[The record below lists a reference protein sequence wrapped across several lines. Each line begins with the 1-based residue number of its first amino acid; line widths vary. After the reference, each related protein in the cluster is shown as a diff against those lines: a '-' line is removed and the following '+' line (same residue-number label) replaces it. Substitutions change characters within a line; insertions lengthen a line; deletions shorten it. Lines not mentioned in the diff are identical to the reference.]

1 MVSMIP
7 SRIKKLGSILHFSDI
22 GNAIIHNPD
31 KLPKIGS
38 NVVTENMEHVGN
50 VFDIFGPVKKPYVS
64 VKLKP
69 QFKDN
74 IPQGTMLYII
84 DRKPQDVRQ
93 RKITKGKNFNKQQNK
108 KQN

>member
-1 MVSMIP
+1 MIP
-7 SRIKKLGSILHFSDI
+7 SRIKKLGFIVHFSDI
-22 GNAIIHNPD
+22 GNAIIYNPA

-38 NVVTENMEHVGN
+38 NVVNENMEHIGN

-69 QFKDN
+69 QFKDK
-74 IPQGTMLYII
+74 IPKDTMLYII

-93 RKITKGKNFNKQQNK
+93 KKITKGKQSRK
-108 KQN
+108 

>member
-1 MVSMIP
+1 MIP
-7 SRIKKLGSILHFSDI
+7 SRIKKLGSIVHFSDI
-22 GNAIIHNPD
+22 GNAIIYNPG

-38 NVVTENMEHVGN
+38 NVVNENMEHIGN

-69 QFKDN
+69 QFKDK
-74 IPQGTMLYII
+74 IPKDTVLYII
-84 DRKPQDVRQ
+84 DRKPLDVRQ
-93 RKITKGKNFNKQQNK
+93 KKITKGKKSRKLQNT

>member
-1 MVSMIP
+1 MIP
-7 SRIKKLGSILHFSDI
+7 SRIKKLGSIIHFSDI
-22 GNAIIHNPD
+22 GNAIIYNPA

-38 NVVTENMEHVGN
+38 NVVTENMEHIGN

-64 VKLKP
+64 IKLKS
-69 QFKDN
+69 QFKDK
-74 IPQGTMLYII
+74 IPQDTMLYII

-93 RKITKGKNFNKQQNK
+93 KKIAKEKKSQRSQNK

>member
-1 MVSMIP
+1 MIP

-22 GNAIIHNPD
+22 GNAIIYNPA

-38 NVVTENMEHVGN
+38 NVVTENMEHVGD
-50 VFDIFGPVKKPYVS
+50 VFDIFGPVKTPYVS

-74 IPQGTMLYII
+74 IQIGTVLYII
-84 DRKPQDVRQ
+84 DRKTQDVRQ
-93 RKITKGKNFNKQQNK
+93 KKFTKGKSFNKLQNK

>member
-1 MVSMIP
+1 MIP
-7 SRIKKLGSILHFSDI
+7 SRIKKLGLIVHFSDI
-22 GNAIIHNPD
+22 GNAIIYNPA

-38 NVVTENMEHVGN
+38 NVVNENMEHIGN

-69 QFKDN
+69 QFKDK
-74 IPQGTMLYII
+74 ISQGTMLYII

-93 RKITKGKNFNKQQNK
+93 KKFTKGKKTK
-108 KQN
+108 K